1 MDKLWAMQVFVRV
14 MECGSLSRA
23 AESLDLAN
31 ATVTTSLRNLE
42 AHLGTTL
49 IQRNSRHL
57 HLTEEGRIFLPHC
70 QEILRNVAR
79 AETDVK
85 RQGSDVAGTLR
96 VEAPFAIGHNLLCPA
111 LIELT
116 RRHPGLSVS
125 VALTNDTHNLIE
137 RATDVAI
144 RMDRVEDADLV
155 GRPIYEAQYIV
166 CGTPEVVGAMQAAMR
181 AATPSDLD
189 PARCLGLFAEGHH
202 TPNPWHFSKDG
213 NAVVVNPVGPLSFN
227 NTAALIQ
234 AALQNVGLIYVLDV
248 FVSDLIK
255 RGELVELFPDWQT
268 SKRTFH
274 AVTVKSRFAAPKVR
288 AFIDF
293 LLEIFDARRRP
304 SVTTMVAIG
313 PDRRKKKPH

>member
-1 MDKLWAMQVFVRV
+1 MDKLWAMEVFVRV

-57 HLTEEGRIFLPHC
+57 HLTEEGRIFLPRC

-79 AETDVK
+79 AEADVQVHATDIS
-85 RQGSDVAGTLR
+85 GPLR
-96 VEAPFAIGHNLLCPA
+96 VEAPFAIGQNLLCPA
-111 LIELT
+111 LVELT
-116 RRHPGLSVS
+116 RRHPGLSISVS
-125 VALTNDTHNLIE
+125 LTNDPHNLIE

-166 CGTPEVVGAMQAAMR
+166 CGTPATVGAMR
-181 AATPSDLD
+181 AATPHDLD
-189 PARCLGLFAEGHH
+189 PTRCLGLFAEGKH
-202 TPNPWHFSKDG
+202 TPNAWRFSKDTDE
-213 NAVVVNPVGPLSFN
+213 VVIHPRGPLNFN
-227 NTAALIQ
+227 NTEGLIQ
-234 AALQNVGLIYVLDV
+234 AAMQDVGLIYVLDV

-255 RGELVELFPDWQT
+255 QGKLVELFPSWQT

-304 SVTTMVAIG
+304 SVTTMVAVG
-313 PDRRKKKPH
+313 SDRRKKKSH

>member
-1 MDKLWAMQVFVRV
+1 MDKLWAMEVFVRV

-70 QEILRNVAR
+70 QEILRSVAR

-85 RQGSDVAGTLR
+85 RQGSDIAGPLR
-96 VEAPFAIGHNLLCPA
+96 VEAPFAIGQNLLCPA
-111 LIELT
+111 LVELT

-125 VALTNDTHNLIE
+125 VSLTNDPHNLIE

-166 CGTPEVVGAMQAAMR
+166 CGTPETVGAMR
-181 AATPSDLD
+181 AATPRDLD
-189 PARCLGLFAEGHH
+189 PHRCLGLFAEGNH
-202 TPNPWHFSKDG
+202 TPNAWRFAKDG
-213 NAVVVNPVGPLSFN
+213 EEVVVNPSGPLSFN

-234 AALQNVGLIYVLDV
+234 AALQDVGLIYVLDV
-248 FVSDLIK
+248 FVSDLVK

-304 SVTTMVAIG
+304 SVTTMVAVG
-313 PDRRKKKPH
+313 PDRRKKRPH

>member
-1 MDKLWAMQVFVRV
+1 MDKLWAMEVFVRV

-70 QEILRNVAR
+70 QEILRSVAR

-85 RQGSDVAGTLR
+85 IHATDVVGPLR
-96 VEAPFAIGHNLLCPA
+96 VEAPFAIGQNLLCPA
-111 LIELT
+111 LVELT

-125 VALTNDTHNLIE
+125 VSLTNDPHNLIE

-155 GRPIYEAQYIV
+155 GRPIYEAQYVV
-166 CGTPEVVGAMQAAMR
+166 CGTPATVGAMR
-181 AATPSDLD
+181 AATPRDLD
-189 PARCLGLFAEGHH
+189 PARCLGLFAEGNH
-202 TPNPWHFSKDG
+202 TPNPWRFSQDG
-213 NAVVVNPVGPLSFN
+213 NEVEVKPAGPLHFN
-227 NTAALIQ
+227 NTEALIQ
-234 AALQNVGLIYVLDV
+234 AALQDVGLICVLDV
-248 FVSDLIK
+248 FVSDLVK
-255 RGELVELFPDWQT
+255 QGKLVELFPDWQT

-288 AFIDF
+288 VFIDF

-304 SVTTMVAIG
+304 SVTTMVAVG
-313 PDRRKKKPH
+313 PDRRMKKPH

>member
-1 MDKLWAMQVFVRV
+1 MDKLWAMEVFVRV

-70 QEILRNVAR
+70 QEILRSVAR
-79 AETDVK
+79 AESDVK
-85 RQGSDVAGTLR
+85 VSGSDVVGPLR
-96 VEAPFAIGHNLLCPA
+96 VEAPFAIGQNLLCPA
-111 LIELT
+111 LVELT

-125 VALTNDTHNLIE
+125 VTLTNDRHNLIE

-155 GRPIYEAQYIV
+155 GRPIYEAHYVV
-166 CGTPEVVGAMQAAMR
+166 CGTPETVGAVR
-181 AATPSDLD
+181 GATPRDLD
-189 PARCLGLFAEGHH
+189 PARCLGLFAEGSHA
-202 TPNPWHFSKDG
+202 PNPWHFSKDG
-213 NAVVVNPVGPLSFN
+213 EEVVVNPSGPLSFN

-234 AALQNVGLIYVLDV
+234 AALHNVGLICVLDV
-248 FVSDLIK
+248 FVSDLVK
-255 RGELVELFPDWQT
+255 RGQMVELFPDWQT

-313 PDRRKKKPH
+313 PDRRKKKPR

>member
-1 MDKLWAMQVFVRV
+1 MDKLWAMEVFVRV

-42 AHLGTTL
+42 KHLGVTL

-57 HLTEEGRIFLPHC
+57 HLTEEGRIFLPRC

-79 AETDVK
+79 AEADVK
-85 RQGSDVAGTLR
+85 VNATDIAGPLR
-96 VEAPFAIGHNLLCPA
+96 VEAPFAIGQNLLCPA

-125 VALTNDTHNLIE
+125 VTLTNDPHNLIE

-155 GRPIYEAQYIV
+155 GRPIYEAKYIV
-166 CGTPEVVGAMQAAMR
+166 CGSPVVVGDMR
-181 AATPSDLD
+181 PATPRDLD
-189 PARCLGLFAEGHH
+189 PARCLGLFAEGNHA
-202 TPNPWHFSKDG
+202 PNPWRFSKDEEE
-213 NAVVVNPVGPLSFN
+213 VVINPQGPLNFN
-227 NTAALIQ
+227 NTEALIAAALRDI
-234 AALQNVGLIYVLDV
+234 GLIYVLDV
-248 FVSDLIK
+248 FVADLVK
-255 RGELVELFPDWQT
+255 QGRLVELFPDWQT

-304 SVTTMVAIG
+304 SVRTMVAIG
-313 PDRRKKKPH
+313 PDRRTKKFR

>member
-1 MDKLWAMQVFVRV
+1 MDKLWAMEVFVRV

-70 QEILRNVAR
+70 QEILRSVAR
-79 AETDVK
+79 AESDVK
-85 RQGSDVAGTLR
+85 IHGSDVVGPLR
-96 VEAPFAIGHNLLCPA
+96 VEAPFAIGQNLLCPA
-111 LIELT
+111 LVELT

-125 VALTNDTHNLIE
+125 VSLTNDPHNLIE

-155 GRPIYEAQYIV
+155 GRPIYEAQYVV
-166 CGTPEVVGAMQAAMR
+166 CGTPETVGAMR
-181 AATPSDLD
+181 AASPRELD
-189 PARCLGLFAEGHH
+189 PVRCLGLFAEGNHA
-202 TPNPWHFSKDG
+202 PNPWRFAKDG
-213 NAVVVNPVGPLSFN
+213 DEVVVNPGGPLSFN

-248 FVSDLIK
+248 FVSDLVK
-255 RGELVELFPDWQT
+255 RGQMVELFPDWQT

-304 SVTTMVAIG
+304 SVTTMVAVG

>member
-1 MDKLWAMQVFVRV
+1 MDKLWAMEVFVRV

-31 ATVTTSLRNLE
+31 ATVTSSLRNLE
-42 AHLGTTL
+42 RHLGVTL

-57 HLTEEGRIFLPHC
+57 HLTEEGRIFLPRC

-79 AETDVK
+79 AEADI
-85 RQGSDVAGTLR
+85 RSRAADIAGTLR
-96 VEAPFAIGHNLLCPA
+96 VECPFAIGQNLLCPA
-111 LIELT
+111 LVELT

-125 VALTNDTHNLIE
+125 LTLTNEPHNMIE

-155 GRPIYEAQYIV
+155 GRPIYEAKYIV
-166 CGTPEVVGAMQAAMR
+166 CGTPATVGAMR
-181 AATPSDLD
+181 AATPADLN
-189 PARCLGLFAEGHH
+189 PARCLGLFAEGSH
-202 TPNPWHFSKDG
+202 TPNPWRFTKDG
-213 NAVVVNPVGPLSFN
+213 QDIVVQPGGPLNFN
-227 NTAALIQ
+227 NTEALIQ
-234 AALQNVGLIYVLDV
+234 SALQDAGLIYVLDV
-248 FVSDLIK
+248 FVADLIS
-255 RGELVELFPDWQT
+255 RGRLVELFPDWQT

-293 LLEIFDARRRP
+293 LLEIFDARHRP
-304 SVTTMVAIG
+304 DVTTMVEVG
-313 PDRRKKKPH
+313 PDRRRKKPR

>member
-1 MDKLWAMQVFVRV
+1 MDKLWAMEVFVRV

-57 HLTEEGRIFLPHC
+57 HLTEEGRIFLPRC

-79 AETDVK
+79 AEADVQVHATDIS
-85 RQGSDVAGTLR
+85 GPLR
-96 VEAPFAIGHNLLCPA
+96 VEAPFAIGQNLLCPA
-111 LIELT
+111 LVELT
-116 RRHPGLSVS
+116 RRHPGLSISVS
-125 VALTNDTHNLIE
+125 LTNDPHNLIE

-166 CGTPEVVGAMQAAMR
+166 CGTPATVGAMR
-181 AATPSDLD
+181 AATPHDLD
-189 PARCLGLFAEGHH
+189 PARCLGLFAEGKH
-202 TPNPWHFSKDG
+202 TPNAWRFSKD
-213 NAVVVNPVGPLSFN
+213 ADEVVIHPRGPLNFN
-227 NTAALIQ
+227 NTEGLIQ
-234 AALQNVGLIYVLDV
+234 AAMQDVGLIYVLDV

-255 RGELVELFPDWQT
+255 QGKLVELFPSWQT

-304 SVTTMVAIG
+304 SVTTMVAVG
-313 PDRRKKKPH
+313 SDRRKKKSH